1 MRFVQ
6 TSQVPIRGPWR
17 IPLLGPTGSLL
28 RFFRDPVRCMRSIHE
43 RYGKLA
49 TVSDRDASLICAFGS
64 EYNRQILSAPDL
76 FNNAAELPVPIP
88 EGSSL
93 MRLTTFL
100 ASMNGEEH
108 RKLRRTMQ
116 PLFQKSYLESY
127 RDDVVSV
134 TRGELSRWQVGQT
147 LDLAE
152 AMTELVLCVSFR
164 CLFGLDVSGK
174 SSALAHLARRFAAS
188 AMSPKLVLLPYDVP
202 GSPYRAF
209 LKLCDE
215 LEARLR
221 EIVEKRRAQPE
232 GRRDALSGLLAARG
246 EDGAALSDDRLVGLA
261 NELFMAGHDTTA
273 CTLTWT
279 LFLLARHPRILSDLL
294 DELDSALRGEAPTL
308 AELEQL
314 PLLDAVVRESMR
326 LLPAT
331 PFIFFR
337 RTTKALRVGRYDLPP
352 GANLVISPLITHHLP
367 ELFPEPLRF
376 KPNRWSTAK
385 PTPYEYLPFSAGPRT
400 CLGASFSSIT
410 VRAILAILLQRFSAE
425 LGAGRERVVPRP
437 WHHPVD
443 ERRDQGARPHAR
455 RAPGSAPAPPRR
467 HRRADRSLMRGAS
480 PVSIGGRL

>member
-1 MRFVQ
+1 MQR
-6 TSQVPIRGPWR
+6 
-17 IPLLGPTGSLL
+17 
-28 RFFRDPVRCMRSIHE
+28 IHE

-49 TVSDRDASLICAFGS
+49 AVSDRDASLVCAFGP
-64 EYNRQILSAPDL
+64 EYNRQVLSAPDL
-76 FNNAAELPVPIP
+76 FNTAAELPFPIP

-100 ASMNGEEH
+100 AGMNGEEH

-134 TRGELSRWQVGQT
+134 TRSEISRWQVGQT

-174 SSALAHLARRFAAS
+174 SSALADLAKRFAVS

-221 EIVEKRRAQPE
+221 AIVEERRAQPQ
-232 GRRDALSGLLAARG
+232 GRRDALSALLAARG

-294 DELDSALRGEAPTL
+294 DELAGALRGEAPTL
-308 AELEQL
+308 AELERL
-314 PLLDAVVRESMR
+314 PLLDAVVKESMR

-337 RTTKALRVGRYDLPP
+337 RSTKALRLGPCDLPS
-352 GANLVISPLITHHLP
+352 GANLVISPLVTHHLP

-376 KPNRWSTAK
+376 KPDRWSTAK
-385 PTPYEYLPFSAGPRT
+385 PTPYEYLPFGAGPRT
-400 CLGASFSSIT
+400 CLGAAFSSMS
-410 VRAILAILLQRFSAE
+410 VRVMLAVLLQRFRLTLEPDANVSFRVRGIV
-425 LGAGRERVVPRP
+425 LWTKDGIKVRVCSRDERPRP
-437 WHHPVD
+437 L
-443 ERRDQGARPHAR
+443 
-455 RAPGSAPAPPRR
+455 PP
-467 HRRADRSLMRGAS
+467 LRGD
-480 PVSIGGRL
+480 IGELIDLS